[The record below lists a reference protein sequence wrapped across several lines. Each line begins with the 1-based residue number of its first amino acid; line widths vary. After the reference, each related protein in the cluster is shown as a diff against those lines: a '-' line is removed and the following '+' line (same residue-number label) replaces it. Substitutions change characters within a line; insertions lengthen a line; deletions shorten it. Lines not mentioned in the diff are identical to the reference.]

1 VANANLC
8 SCHVL
13 GLVRCQFQELVYR
26 YQVEDILP
34 GNINA
39 SRVAAVPGSDADKEI
54 RGHPEHAIHPSGAVA
69 GSTGDIPVY
78 NPKDT
83 SSNALNRD
91 MEKCVLCSR
100 CIRACSGVQGM
111 VTAVRLLVETLQ
123 MHCWLNPP
131 SISDLW
137 LCCAVLYCVCFRT
150 SSA

>member
-1 VANANLC
+1 M
-8 SCHVL
+8 L

-54 RGHPEHAIHPSGAVA
+54 RGHPEHAKHPSGAVA
-69 GSTGDIPVY
+69 AAAAAAAAVASSTGDIPVY

-100 CIRACSGVQGM
+100 CIRACSDVQGM
-111 VTAVRLLVETLQ
+111 VTAVCLLVERLQ
-123 MHCWLNPP
+123 MHYWLNPP